1 MELEPELV
9 GVLLRVVVPLD
20 NNLRVIVL
28 IIFLVFLLLV
38 VFWVFTALVVC
49 LETVF
54 DSGRFLTVCVALLI
68 IEFCVLLFCDV
79 V

>member
-49 LETVF
+49 LEFVF
-54 DSGRFLTVCVALLI
+54 DSGRFLITSEDLLLV
-68 IEFCVLLFCDV
+68 ELLTLLFCFVD
-79 V
+79 